1 VHQEVVAVTLTDVA
15 LPGAPFDDPAL
26 TPAGERLLD
35 AASDLFYR
43 RGIRAVGVDLVA
55 EVAGTTKKTLYD
67 RFGSKDELV
76 ALYLCRRALR
86 WQSFLLAH
94 LEASGPERIVA
105 VFDALA
111 EWLREQGRGCA
122 FVNAYAEV
130 GGTGHPAEA
139 VIRAEKDWMRQVW
152 VALAGDGSLGA
163 ELHLLYEGAIVTH
176 TAGGRED
183 AVATARAAAACLV
196 RCRTPHRAV
205 TGVGQGAAVTDD
217 V

>member
-1 VHQEVVAVTLTDVA
+1 ME
-15 LPGAPFDDPAL
+15 LPRVPFDDPAS
-26 TPAGERLLD
+26 TAAGERVLD

-76 ALYLCRRALR
+76 ARYLQRRALR
-86 WQSFLLAH
+86 WEACLSVH
-94 LEASGPERIVA
+94 LQAAAGPESVLA
-105 VFDALA
+105 VFDALTT
-111 EWLREQGRGCA
+111 WLSDNGRGCA

-139 VIRAEKDWMRQVW
+139 VIRAEKDWMRQVF

-163 ELHLLYEGAIVTH
+163 EVHLLYEGATVAY
-176 TAGGRED
+176 TAGGRTD
-183 AVATARAAAACLV
+183 AIDTARAAARRLMTGD
-196 RCRTPHRAV
+196 RTS
-205 TGVGQGAAVTDD
+205 QGSAA
-217 V
+217 

>member
-1 VHQEVVAVTLTDVA
+1 MTLPEV
-15 LPGAPFDDPAL
+15 PFDDPAL
-26 TPAGERLLD
+26 TPAGERLLE

-76 ALYLCRRALR
+76 ALYLRRRARR
-86 WQSFLLAH
+86 WQGFLFAH
-94 LEASGPERIVA
+94 LEQAPGHDAALA

-111 EWLREQGRGCA
+111 VWLRDHRRGCA

-139 VIRAEKDWMRQVW
+139 VIRVEKDWMRRVF
-152 VALAGDGSLGA
+152 VALAGDEPVGA
-163 ELHLLYEGAIVTH
+163 ELHLLYEGAMIAQ

-183 AVATARAAAACLV
+183 AVPTARAAAARLLAG
-196 RCRTPHRAV
+196 HRAA
-205 TGVGQGAAVTDD
+205 GRRPLARSSG
-217 V
+217 